1 MRTQWKDNGNSGWIA
16 LYCIRLWDR
25 GSQETSLQHSGLNV
39 ERNGGEREGKR
50 GRETMST
57 DRGDQ

>member
-1 MRTQWKDNGNSGWIA
+1 MATLDGLLFIVFGYGTEKV
-16 LYCIRLWDR
+16 
-25 GSQETSLQHSGLNV
+25 EVTSLQHSGLNV

-57 DRGDQ
+57 DGRDQ